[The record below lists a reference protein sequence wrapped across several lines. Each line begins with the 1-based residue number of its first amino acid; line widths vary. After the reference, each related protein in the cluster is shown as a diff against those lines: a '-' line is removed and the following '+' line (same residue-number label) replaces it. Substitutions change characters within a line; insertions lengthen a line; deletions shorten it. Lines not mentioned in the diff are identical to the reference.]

1 MLLIKD
7 LTLDAWGRRFFEEAS
22 ATIPTGAKVGLVGRN
37 GIGKST
43 LFKVILGELHTTSGE
58 VAFPKHYRVGTVD
71 QEAAASPVSLIETV
85 LQSDWE
91 RHALLTELET
101 APPERIG
108 EIHGRLIEIGADRA
122 PSRAAEILS
131 GLGFSTADLDRPMAE
146 FSGGWRMRVAMASA
160 LFAEPDLLLLD
171 EPTNYLDLEGALW
184 LEARLK
190 RYPRTAIIISHDRE
204 LLNNSVDSIL
214 HVAGGKLDYYTGGYD
229 DFERMRAEKLRLNAA
244 ARVKQDAERAHL
256 QAFVDRFKA
265 KASKAAQA
273 QSRMKRL
280 AKLPPI
286 AAIGAEHVQSFTLP
300 SPERPLA
307 PPLIRLEG
315 VSAGYDGKTILKD
328 LTLRLDIDDRIGLL
342 GVNGAGKSTFAKLIA
357 GALPKMSGAMHRD
370 GRLKVGWF
378 HQHQIEALEPMD
390 TPLDLMRQ
398 MLPEASEASRRSRLA
413 QYGLGAA
420 KAETQ
425 HKDLSGGERA
435 RLLLNL
441 VAAQAPHLLIL
452 DEPTNHLDI
461 DSRRA
466 LLDALNDYEGAVVLI
481 THDRSL
487 MELVADRLWLAADG
501 SIKPFDGDLDDYS
514 KFVLDRARKAAR
526 AEKTVAAEA
535 DSKKPDAKKATAQAR
550 AQLQPLKKAQE
561 AAEQKVARYTKI
573 LQEIDHALVDPKNY
587 KRPNELAQLSRDRAR
602 AHDNLE
608 KAEAE
613 WLAAAE
619 AYEAAKA
626 LS

>member
-1 MLLIKD
+1 MLLIKE

-43 LFKVILGELHTTSGE
+43 LFKVILGDLHTTSGE
-58 VAFPKHYRVGTVD
+58 VAFPKHFRVGTVD
-71 QEAAASPVSLIETV
+71 QEAAASPVSLLATV
-85 LQSDWE
+85 LQADWE

-101 APPERIG
+101 AAPERIG
-108 EIHGRLIEIGADRA
+108 DIHGRLIEIGADRA

-131 GLGFSTADLDRPMAE
+131 GLGFSQADLDRPMAE

-171 EPTNYLDLEGALW
+171 EPTNYLDLEGSLW

-190 RYPRTAIIISHDRE
+190 RYPHTAIIISHDRE

-315 VSAGYDGKTILKD
+315 VSAGYDGRPILKD

-378 HQHQIEALEPMD
+378 HQHQIEALEPLD

-398 MLPEASEASRRSRLA
+398 MLPEATEASRRARLA
-413 QYGLGAA
+413 QYGLGAS

-487 MELVADRLWLAADG
+487 MEMVADRLWLAADG
-501 SIKPFDGDLDDYS
+501 SIAPFDGDMDDYA
-514 KFVLDRARKAAR
+514 KFVLDRARRAAKMDKAEAKPAPSKDNRKAA
-526 AEKTVAAEA
+526 AAA
-535 DSKKPDAKKATAQAR
+535 AR
-550 AQLQPLKKAQE
+550 AQLQPLKKALE
-561 AAEQKVARYTKI
+561 AVEAKVARVTKT
-573 LQEIDHALVDPKNY
+573 LAEIDVALADPKIF
-587 KRPNELAQLSRDRAR
+587 KRPNELAQLGRDRAR
-602 AHDNLE
+602 ARENLDR
-608 KAEAE
+608 AEAE
-613 WLAAAE
+613 WLEAAE
-619 AYEAAKA
+619 AYESAKA
-626 LS
+626 AS